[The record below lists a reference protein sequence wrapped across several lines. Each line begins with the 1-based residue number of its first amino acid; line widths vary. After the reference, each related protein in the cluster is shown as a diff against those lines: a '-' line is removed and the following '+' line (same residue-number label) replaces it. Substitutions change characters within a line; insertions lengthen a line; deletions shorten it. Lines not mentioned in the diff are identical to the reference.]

1 MSARRDVAFQD
12 FGFTVLQAIVAVLAH
27 NVLLPRHTRFDP
39 VASLCDRTEGFNIPA
54 SRADAPVRSIS
65 RPAAPRLI
73 ASSCAKI
80 FHRARRSGAR
90 TLVDLGGADRI
101 GPFDQGPV
109 LSRAGRRFR
118 ARCATSDLPVGRSG
132 DDGVQPHLQKYFCF
146 SETQIRCK
154 TTSVPPHKGAY
165 HDRRETRGGMRW
177 TRTRQDERC

>member
-73 ASSCAKI
+73 ASSCAQTGSAHSTKALYY
-80 FHRARRSGAR
+80 RALAEDFEPAARQVICPSGAAAMMVSSPICKNISVFPKPKSGVKR
-90 TLVDLGGADRI
+90 QPSRPTEGRIMIVAKRGAGCGGR
-101 GPFDQGPV
+101 G
-109 LSRAGRRFR
+109 
-118 ARCATSDLPVGRSG
+118 CAKTS
-132 DDGVQPHLQKYFCF
+132 GV
-146 SETQIRCK
+146 
-154 TTSVPPHKGAY
+154 
-165 HDRRETRGGMRW
+165 
-177 TRTRQDERC
+177 